1 MRILSWIFYILLFVL
16 ALAFALS
23 NTEPVEVRFFA
34 GQATW
39 RAPLVVVLLSFLAAG
54 VLLGLFACIPSF
66 FRQRRAIAGLRK
78 ELKAVGRPVGAPGA
92 GPSPDPAPR
101 AEGAAAPG
109 SGSGGASPPLGV

>member
-23 NTEPVEVRFFA
+23 NTDPVEVRFFA

-78 ELKAVGRPVGAPGA
+78 ELKAVGRPSGPAAVGVP
-92 GPSPDPAPR
+92 PDLASR
-101 AEGAAAPG
+101 AEGSTPG
-109 SGSGGASPPLGV
+109 GGPGGASPPLGV

>member
-23 NTEPVEVRFFA
+23 NTDPVEVRFFA

-78 ELKAVGRPVGAPGA
+78 ELKAVGRPSGPAAVGAPPDLASRVEGSPPGG
-92 GPSPDPAPR
+92 GP
-101 AEGAAAPG
+101 
-109 SGSGGASPPLGV
+109 GGASPPLGV

>member
-23 NTEPVEVRFFA
+23 NTDPVEVRFFA

-78 ELKAVGRPVGAPGA
+78 ELKAVGRPVVTTAGGATE
-92 GPSPDPAPR
+92 PAIR
-101 AEGAAAPG
+101 VEGAAAAP
-109 SGSGGASPPLGV
+109 SGSGGAPPPLGV

>member
-78 ELKAVGRPVGAPGA
+78 ELKAIGRPVGTPSA
-92 GPSPDPAPR
+92 GPSPEPAIRP
-101 AEGAAAPG
+101 A
-109 SGSGGASPPLGV
+109 

>member
-1 MRILSWIFYILLFVL
+1 MRVLSWIFYILLFVL

-78 ELKAVGRPVGAPGA
+78 ELKAVGRPVGTPAA
-92 GPSPDPAPR
+92 GPSEPVVR
-101 AEGAAAPG
+101 VEGAAAAP